1 MVGEPALREVKV
13 ADAVA
18 RIQAEVEDS
27 VSEDKRARHKAWLP
41 VWQLPQ
47 RGFCARQAGG
57 AMKYRYSLVIVS
69 VPVTEKA
76 RFDKYLID

>member
-27 VSEDKRARHKAWLP
+27 VSEDERARHKAWLP
-41 VWQLPQ
+41 VWQRPQ
-47 RGFCARQAGG
+47 RGFCAGQAGG
-57 AMKYRYSLVIVS
+57 TMKCRYSLVIVS
-69 VPVTEKA
+69 VPVTDSA